1 MTSYMILFPS
11 PAMQVP
17 AEELPAVGEAARAV
31 VREAKE
37 AGVLVFAGGL
47 DEGVAPVLVSGDGT
61 VTEGTYPQTRELS
74 GGLTIV
80 DVPTPEEAARWAAKI
95 AVACRCSQEVRAFA
109 DDPESH

>member
-37 AGVLVFAGGL
+37 SGVLVFAGGL
-47 DEGVAPVLVSGDGT
+47 DEGVAPVLVAGDGT
-61 VTEGTYPQTRELS
+61 VTQGTYPQTREYS

-80 DVPTPEEAARWAAKI
+80 DVPTPEEAERWAAKI

-109 DDPESH
+109 YDPDS